1 MSWRDTLKAN
11 SDGASLRG
19 SFRGA
24 GFVVPESSLE
34 FGRRAEVHEYPLR
47 DIPYVEDLGRKARR
61 FAIEVFVAGPDYL
74 IARDALI
81 AAVEQ
86 PGPGQL
92 VHPWYGTM
100 QVSIVEARVRETTR
114 EGGRASFSLTCVES
128 GALQFPTVTADTAAQ
143 VARAADA
150 VEPSMLEAFLADW
163 NPDNLP
169 GWAVVELVED
179 VTRQLALVEKVVG
192 TVAGDIAALIRA
204 PANLYAAIVGG
215 IRRIATTAAEP
226 LRAVK
231 LYQSLFN
238 SASKAC
244 AVATSQSP
252 APAILTPTRR
262 TVLVSQTAMAALI
275 AHAAAVEA
283 CRAASQA
290 SLPTRDE
297 ALVLAT
303 ALADMLDVRM
313 SAVSPVTGRPLP
325 DALYQVTAAL
335 RAAVVVDMRER
346 AAMLPR
352 LRQVPSQAVL
362 PALVLAHRIHGNA
375 ARAGEIIERNGV
387 RHPGF
392 VPAGTVDV
400 VHA

>member
-11 SDGASLRG
+11 SDGASMRG

-81 AAVEQ
+81 AAVEL

-114 EGGRASFSLTCVES
+114 DGGRASFSLTCVES
-128 GALQFPTVTADTAAQ
+128 GALQFPTVTVDTAAQ
-143 VARAADA
+143 VVRAADA

-163 NPDNLP
+163 NPDNMP
-169 GWAVVELVED
+169 GWAVVDLVDD

-204 PANLYAAIVGG
+204 PANLYAAIAGG

-238 SASKAC
+238 GTSKP
-244 AVATSQSP
+244 SP
-252 APAILTPTRR
+252 VPAELTPTRR
-262 TVLVSQTAMAALI
+262 TVLVSQTAMASLI

-303 ALADMLDVRM
+303 ALADMLDARM
-313 SAVSPVTGRPLP
+313 EAVSPVTGRPLP
-325 DALYQVTAAL
+325 DDLYQVTAAL

-352 LRQVPSQAVL
+352 LRQVPIRAVL
-362 PALVLAHRIHGNA
+362 PALVLAHRIHGDA
-375 ARAGEIIERNGV
+375 ARAEEIIERNGV

-392 VPAGTVDV
+392 VPAGMLEVIV
-400 VHA
+400 A

>member
-11 SDGASLRG
+11 SDGAPLRG

-24 GFVVPESSLE
+24 GFIVPESSLE

-61 FAIEVFVAGPDYL
+61 FSIEVFVFGGDYL
-74 IARDALI
+74 AARDALI
-81 AAVEQ
+81 AAIEQ
-86 PGPGQL
+86 PGPGPL

-100 QVSIVEARVRETTR
+100 QVSVVDARVRETTR

-150 VEPSMLEAFLADW
+150 AEPSMFEAFLADW

-179 VTRQLALVEKVVG
+179 VTRQLALVESVVG
-192 TVAGDIAALIRA
+192 TVAGDIATLIRS
-204 PANLYAAIVGG
+204 PANLYAAVVGG
-215 IRRIATTAAEP
+215 IRRITTTAAEP

-238 SASKAC
+238 GASKSRPVP
-244 AVATSQSP
+244 AV
-252 APAILTPTRR
+252 LTPARR
-262 TVLVSQTAMAALI
+262 AVRVSQAAMCALI
-275 AHAAAVEA
+275 AQVAAVEA

-290 SLPTRDE
+290 SPPTRDD
-297 ALVLAT
+297 ALALAT
-303 ALADMLDVRM
+303 ALADMLDGRM
-313 SAVSPVTGRPLP
+313 ESVSPVTGQPLP
-325 DALYQVTAAL
+325 DTLYQATAAL

-352 LRQVPSQAVL
+352 IRRVDSQAVL
-362 PALVLAHRIHGNA
+362 PALVLAHRIHGDA
-375 ARAGEIIERNGV
+375 ARAGEIIDRNGV

-392 VPAGTVDV
+392 VPAGTVEV
-400 VHA
+400 VNA

>member
-1 MSWRDTLKAN
+1 MSWRDTLKGN
-11 SDGASLRG
+11 SDGAPLRG

-24 GFVVPESSLE
+24 WFVVPESSLE

-143 VARAADA
+143 VVRAADA
-150 VEPSMLEAFLADW
+150 VDPSMLEAFLADW

-192 TVAGDIAALIRA
+192 TVAGDIAALIRS
-204 PANLYAAIVGG
+204 PANLYAAIAGG

-238 SASKAC
+238 GASRPRP
-244 AVATSQSP
+244 VP
-252 APAILTPTRR
+252 AALTPTRR
-262 TVLVSQTAMAALI
+262 TVLVSQTAMASLI

-297 ALVLAT
+297 ALVLAA
-303 ALADMLDVRM
+303 ALADMLDARM
-313 SAVSPVTGRPLP
+313 EAVSPVTGRPLP
-325 DALYQVTAAL
+325 DDLYQVTAAL

-352 LRQVPSQAVL
+352 LRQVPIQAVL
-362 PALVLAHRIHGNA
+362 PALVLAHRIHGDA
-375 ARAGEIIERNGV
+375 AHAAEIIERNGV

-392 VPAGTVDV
+392 VPAGMLEVID
-400 VHA
+400 A